1 MANNNKKGNVFGM
14 NDDFSPV
21 TPGDEFEA
29 SLLRMSREG
38 YGLSD
43 LNGDIDLENL
53 DDDEIR
59 PADDGFSNAVTVSAG
74 LMSSRTADYDADMI
88 AANIEDVIYD
98 TEDDL
103 SAGMDD
109 DLSAGSEP
117 VPAEVASAKTMDDLL
132 LFDSDI
138 DDSPSAS
145 APVKDE
151 PLPIVEDMQ
160 PGVTPEMAEE
170 LERQR
175 HEAIL
180 REAIEYY
187 GYVPEEDP
195 DNHEHYKGDDK
206 ANTEDSTSDEAVAA
220 AAAVAS
226 MVDETPSADDYATF
240 DDYVMATAEAAQEEK
255 PADEPLP
262 TANNDDFDNFIAA
275 AAGAAV
281 TEPPKTEAPKT
292 EQFTPSYTAK
302 NDDFDNFMASQSADT
317 FASEKEDVA
326 AASGSKLFDDTV
338 FNPDERTDVSQI
350 DRPRTAAEARLYY
363 ATHPPQPKKTEEP
376 KPAANNDDFDN
387 FVAAGTAAAG
397 ISAASGSKLFDDT
410 VFNPDERTEVSQ
422 IDRPRTAA
430 EARLYYAT
438 HRPQPKKEE
447 PEPEVP
453 VQVDEEDP
461 EKQKKKKKFLFW
473 FFGGLSC
480 IGIFFICLCLAY
492 TGRDKVDVDTSKTD
506 SKNSSAST
514 TTTVETTPADATT
527 GGDNIIVPP
536 ANSTEETGEGSSQPE
551 STDSSEPGDETDE
564 ETDTADSKPEET
576 EATEENKPSSSDEES
591 KPSTT
596 TTTKKPTTTTTNS
609 PRPTTTTTT
618 PRPTTTTARK
628 PTTTTTTPK
637 PTTTTTRKPTTTT
650 TTPRPTTT
658 TTRKPTTTTTTPKPT
673 TTTTTAP
680 KPVITE
686 LSVTISGENIWNQ
699 DNREGTYSFN
709 IVNDTSSAIESWELV
724 ITFSENI
731 NFANGWNGDFA
742 GSEGNQIIINST
754 YNGYIA
760 PGGEVTNKPA
770 ANFALGNAKV
780 VSATLNGKKC
790 NITLA

>member
-326 AASGSKLFDDTV
+326 AAG
-338 FNPDERTDVSQI
+338 
-350 DRPRTAAEARLYY
+350 
-363 ATHPPQPKKTEEP
+363 
-376 KPAANNDDFDN
+376 
-387 FVAAGTAAAG
+387 VA
-397 ISAASGSKLFDDT
+397 AASGSKLFDDT

-709 IVNDTSSAIESWELV
+709 IANDTSSAIESWELV

-742 GSEGNQIIINST
+742 GSEGNKIIINST